1 MELSEMIFS
10 ADFLHTVLRVAT
22 PIIFATL
29 AATIATKSGIFNIA
43 IEGIMLIAALMGVIF
58 SALFQSAGM
67 GLLFAVIVGGLT
79 GLLLG
84 VLALKLKTDVILA
97 GVAINLM
104 AIGGT
109 IFILYLVSG
118 DRGVSSSID
127 SVQFTKIAI
136 PLIEDIPI
144 LGTIISNHTILTY
157 LAFLCVILLHIF
169 LYKTPLG
176 LKIRAVGENPHAAE
190 SVGINVNKIQYIAV
204 TISGMLAAFGGAF
217 LSMAYLSWFTQN
229 MTAGRGF
236 IGLAASAMGGSTPI
250 GGMLVALLFGV
261 ADATA
266 NTLQTGTSIPYQLV
280 NMLPYITVIVGLS
293 IYSYTRMQKAKGL
306 KTSIKVRKNKKKKVK
321 A

>member
-1 MELSEMIFS
+1 MELREMIFS
-10 ADFLHTVLRVAT
+10 ADFLYTVLRVAT

-29 AATIATKSGIFNIA
+29 AATIATKAGIFNIA
-43 IEGIMLIAALMGVIF
+43 IEGIMLIAALIGVVF
-58 SALFQSAGM
+58 SAIFQSAGM
-67 GLLFAVIVGGLT
+67 GLLFAVLIGGLT
-79 GLLLG
+79 GFILG
-84 VLALKLKTDVILA
+84 VLALRLKTDVILA

-109 IFILYLVSG
+109 VFLLYLISG

-127 SVQFTKIAI
+127 SVGFVKIAI
-136 PLIEDIPI
+136 PLIKDIPVI
-144 LGTIISNHTILTY
+144 GTIFSGHTILTY
-157 LAFLCVILLHIF
+157 LAFVCVILLHIF

-204 TISGMLAAFGGAF
+204 TLSGMLAAFGGAF
-217 LSMAYLSWFTQN
+217 LSMAYLSWFTKG

-261 ADATA
+261 ADASA
-266 NTLQTGTSIPYQLV
+266 NTLQTGTNIPYQLV

-293 IYSYTRMQKAKGL
+293 IYSYTKMQRAKG
-306 KTSIKVRKNKKKKVK
+306 IKSTVKVKKNKKEKITG
-321 A
+321 